1 MKKTFKL
8 SLLFLTAFFLVMLAS
23 CFSEKKSVFYDSEW
37 IMKNYDSQGLLY
49 YHHLILQPGHRVMLR
64 ASYADSTNII
74 VWTGTYK
81 INSRKFD
88 FDFTECVR
96 YENGEIVGQ
105 YKSGQ
110 LVKFYNG
117 DFYYSVAG
125 FDVEGTEPV
134 EGTES
139 AESAGDAKTGKSD
152 SEGTASEEKNK
163 KIYHLELIRPKNY
176 FYGENKD
183 IFGNL
188 MEEFIKVK

>member
-1 MKKTFKL
+1 MKKKYG
-8 SLLFLTAFFLVMLAS
+8 SLLTLLMLIVLTGFTG

-37 IMKNYDSQGLLY
+37 IMKNYDSQGQLY
-49 YHHLILQPGHRVMLR
+49 YQHLILQPGHKVMLR
-64 ASYADSTNII
+64 ASYADSSNII
-74 VWTGTYK
+74 VWTGKYK
-81 INSRKFD
+81 ITSRKLD

-96 YENGEIVGQ
+96 YENGEVVGE
-105 YKSGQ
+105 YKAGQ

-125 FDVEGTEPV
+125 FDVKDSGSGEAAETTEV
-134 EGTES
+134 DTLE
-139 AESAGDAKTGKSD
+139 KS
-152 SEGTASEEKNK
+152 N

-183 IFGNL
+183 IFGNP

>member
-1 MKKTFKL
+1 MKRKFRFL
-8 SLLFLTAFFLVMLAS
+8 LVLPALLFMLCLSA

-37 IMKNYDSQGLLY
+37 IMKNYDADGKLY
-49 YHHLILQPGHRVMLR
+49 YHHLILEPGHRVMLR

-81 INSRKFD
+81 INSRKID

-105 YKSGQ
+105 YKAGQ

-125 FDVEGTEPV
+125 FDVEGAAAV
-134 EGTES
+134 
-139 AESAGDAKTGKSD
+139 ESAGEVDADKAEADKAD
-152 SEGTASEEKNK
+152 SEKPAI
-163 KIYHLELIRPKNY
+163 IYHLELIRPKNY

-183 IFGNL
+183 IFDNHL
-188 MEEFIKVK
+188 EEFIKVK